1 MSLFSSNDIANLNS
15 TIPLPSEPKKIVII
29 GAGGIVS
36 DAHLPAYKKA
46 GFEVLGIFDPQRDKA
61 DKCAKDFNIQNVY
74 SSEEEAF
81 LEKNVV
87 FDIAVPPQI
96 LAEVV
101 KKIPQGSICQLQ
113 KPMGNSMKDAK
124 LIKET
129 IKENKIIACVNLQL
143 KFSPMMIA
151 LREAINKNMIGDISE
166 LEVSLSVKTP
176 WHLWPFLE
184 TLDNV
189 EVPLHSIH
197 YLDWIRSVLGNPISV
212 HCKSVKHP
220 NVPKLSDARSSII
233 LEYEKDI
240 RCCLSINHTHD
251 TDMHGMKHSHAYARV
266 EGNKGAAYIK
276 FGLLLNYPK
285 GEPEEIEISTDG
297 VEWTKVNDVGTWFPD
312 AFIGTMSSLQRYAAG
327 EDEDLLHSIDNAYE
341 TMALVYACLKSNE
354 TPGTTVEYK

>member
-1 MSLFSSNDIANLNS
+1 MTMFSADDVSNLS
-15 TIPLPSEPKKIVII
+15 TSIPLPINPKKIVII
-29 GAGGIVS
+29 GAGGIVN

-61 DKCAKDFNIQNVY
+61 EKCAKEFNIEKIY

-81 LEKNVV
+81 LEKEVV
-87 FDIAVPPQI
+87 FDIAVPPQVLI
-96 LAEVV
+96 EVV
-101 KKIPQGSICQLQ
+101 KKIPEGSICQLQ
-113 KPMGNSMKDAK
+113 KPMGNSMKDAQ
-124 LIKET
+124 LIRQIIKE
-129 IKENKIIACVNLQL
+129 KKIIACVNLQL

-151 LREAINKNMIGDISE
+151 LREAIDKDMIGQITE
-166 LEVSLSVKTP
+166 LEISIRVKTP

-197 YLDWIRSVLGNPISV
+197 YLDWIRSVLGNPRSV
-212 HCKSVKHP
+212 HCKSIKHP
-220 NVPKLSDARSSII
+220 SVPKLSDARSSII
-233 LEYEKDI
+233 LDYEKDI

-251 TDMHGMKHSHAYARV
+251 TDIHGMKHSHAYARV
-266 EGNKGAAYIK
+266 EGLKGAAYIK

-297 VEWTKVNDVGTWFPD
+297 VEWTKVNNVGTWFPD
-312 AFIGTMSSLQRYAAG
+312 AFIGTMSSLQRFASG
-327 EDEDLLHSIDNAYE
+327 EEKELLHSVDNAYE

-354 TPGTTVEYK
+354 SLGTPVEYN